1 MDTTEDIS
9 EGNSTDRGGI
19 NINNANPP
27 ERALQNSIQAS
38 ASSGDETKN
47 DNPLLDS
54 KTVKN
59 GVKTTDCTEQSSGA
73 DFHPKGLTEPAQQ
86 SRGEDIWSG
95 KDEDSDSVTADDGT
109 SEQKEEGSKS
119 SSDRLNGGSTES
131 SSQPESLDFDA
142 LGSEFSKDSDFS
154 KDSQMEP
161 HEQQLRVELPSVEG
175 ATGSSLT
182 GIDKRENTQTSSDP
196 SQSVYHIKWITFK
209 NKSVPIITQNENGPC
224 PLLAVLNVLL
234 LQGRIMFAPNTE
246 LITSAQLMTY
256 LGDCILQNI
265 PGSMAASEFTQLNFE
280 QNMSDAMTVMHK
292 LQTGLDVNVRFTG
305 VKDFEYTPECI
316 IFDLLQISLYHGWLV
331 DPQNEAEVKAMGTC
345 SYNQLVEKII
355 TQKGTD
361 DSDKVNEAL
370 VAEQFLETSASQLTY
385 FGLGELTSTVKND
398 ELCVFFRNNHF
409 STLYRHQNEL
419 FLLVT
424 DQGYITESSVVW
436 ETLSSVEGDC
446 HFVDHEFRTYT
457 KHEPIMEPIPRSNV
471 QDDTDEHLDPDYL
484 VALSLQEEQQFSDQ
498 QLTWEQRKQ
507 QQEQMQLSDA
517 ELARRLQEEENR
529 MAAAARGNQQQQP
542 QQQNY
547 PRNSNPQQG
556 AVHGQGHEQ
565 SPRRPRERV
574 EERNKKS
581 DCCIL

>member
-19 NINNANPP
+19 NSNNVNPP
-27 ERALQNSIQAS
+27 ERAVENSVQATC
-38 ASSGDETKN
+38 ASSGDLNKN
-47 DNPLLDS
+47 DNDPRLDS
-54 KTVKN
+54 KIVKN
-59 GVKTTDCTEQSSGA
+59 GDNKMDSTDQSEVRS
-73 DFHPKGLTEPAQQ
+73 FHPKGVTVLAPQ
-86 SRGEDIWSG
+86 SKGEDMGSG
-95 KDEDSDSVTADDGT
+95 KDSDSESVIADDGT
-109 SEQKEEGSKS
+109 EEQKEECSKS
-119 SSDRLNGGSTES
+119 SSDRLNGGSTEG
-131 SSQPESLDFDA
+131 SSQAESFDFDT
-142 LGSEFSKDSDFS
+142 LGSEFSKDSDIS
-154 KDSQMEP
+154 KDSQMEL
-161 HEQQLRVELPSVEG
+161 HDQQLRVELPSEEG
-175 ATGSSLT
+175 AAGSSLT
-182 GIDKRENTQTSSDP
+182 GTDRRENTQTSSDP

-305 VKDFEYTPECI
+305 VRDFEYTPECI

-331 DPQNEAEVKAMGTC
+331 DPQNEAEVSAMGTC

-370 VAEQFLETSASQLTY
+370 IAEQFLETSASQLTY
-385 FGLGELTSTVKND
+385 FGLSELTSTVKND

-446 HFVDHEFRTYT
+446 HFVDHDFRTYT
-457 KHEPIMEPIPRSNV
+457 KPIMESIPPSNV
-471 QDDTDEHLDPDYL
+471 QDDDTDEHLDPDYL

-529 MAAAARGNQQQQP
+529 IAAAARGNQQQQQ

-547 PRNSNPQQG
+547 PRNPQQ
-556 AVHGQGHEQ
+556 VQGQGHEH

-574 EERNKKS
+574 EEKNKKS